1 MPQNEFNSAQI
12 FPSCCWTS
20 ASLANFIGNYLGPA
34 MQVQG
39 VDIMFGTMERANE
52 SLVDTVLTDPV
63 SGKYVKGVGFQWA
76 GKGAIAGIHKRYP
89 GLKLYQTEQECGDG
103 KNDWKGA
110 MYSWGLMRHF
120 LDNGVSAYMY
130 WNISLENGGI
140 SRWGWAQN
148 SLVVVDPQTKSYR
161 YTPEYYV
168 MKHVSHYVQPGAYKL
183 ETEGAYTNLLAFRNP
198 DNSIALIIANETSDD
213 HSLSIRIGDRVYT
226 PIVKAYS
233 MNTLLVD

>member
-1 MPQNEFNSAQI
+1 MESSKVYVNVMAEFTNDGRLLPRS
-12 FPSCCWTS
+12 
-20 ASLANFIGNYLGPA
+20 FI
-34 MQVQG
+34 
-39 VDIMFGTMERANE
+39 
-52 SLVDTVLTDPV
+52 
-63 SGKYVKGVGFQWA
+63 
-76 GKGAIAGIHKRYP
+76 
-89 GLKLYQTEQECGDG
+89 
-103 KNDWKGA
+103 WKGA

>member
-1 MPQNEFNSAQI
+1 
-12 FPSCCWTS
+12 
-20 ASLANFIGNYLGPA
+20 
-34 MQVQG
+34 
-39 VDIMFGTMERANE
+39 
-52 SLVDTVLTDPV
+52 
-63 SGKYVKGVGFQWA
+63 
-76 GKGAIAGIHKRYP
+76 
-89 GLKLYQTEQECGDG
+89 
-103 KNDWKGA
+103 

-168 MKHVSHYVQPGAYKL
+168 MKHVSHYVQPDAYKL

-213 HSLSIRIGDRVYT
+213 RSLSIRIGDRVYT

>member
-1 MPQNEFNSAQI
+1 MWRWQERLEGCHVF
-12 FPSCCWTS
+12 
-20 ASLANFIGNYLGPA
+20 LG
-34 MQVQG
+34 V
-39 VDIMFGTMERANE
+39 
-52 SLVDTVLTDPV
+52 
-63 SGKYVKGVGFQWA
+63 
-76 GKGAIAGIHKRYP
+76 
-89 GLKLYQTEQECGDG
+89 
-103 KNDWKGA
+103 
-110 MYSWGLMRHF
+110 

-213 HSLSIRIGDRVYT
+213 RSLSIRIGDRVYT

>member
-1 MPQNEFNSAQI
+1 
-12 FPSCCWTS
+12 
-20 ASLANFIGNYLGPA
+20 
-34 MQVQG
+34 
-39 VDIMFGTMERANE
+39 MFGTMERANE

-76 GKGAIAGIHKRYP
+76 GKGAITGIHKRYP

-213 HSLSIRIGDRVYT
+213 RSLSIRIGDRVYT

>member
-1 MPQNEFNSAQI
+1 M
-12 FPSCCWTS
+12 
-20 ASLANFIGNYLGPA
+20 G
-34 MQVQG
+34 M
-39 VDIMFGTMERANE
+39 
-52 SLVDTVLTDPV
+52 
-63 SGKYVKGVGFQWA
+63 
-76 GKGAIAGIHKRYP
+76 GA
-89 GLKLYQTEQECGDG
+89 
-103 KNDWKGA
+103 
-110 MYSWGLMRHF
+110 
-120 LDNGVSAYMY
+120 
-130 WNISLENGGI
+130 
-140 SRWGWAQN
+140 N

-213 HSLSIRIGDRVYT
+213 RSLSIRIGDRVYT

>member
-1 MPQNEFNSAQI
+1 
-12 FPSCCWTS
+12 
-20 ASLANFIGNYLGPA
+20 
-34 MQVQG
+34 
-39 VDIMFGTMERANE
+39 
-52 SLVDTVLTDPV
+52 
-63 SGKYVKGVGFQWA
+63 
-76 GKGAIAGIHKRYP
+76 
-89 GLKLYQTEQECGDG
+89 
-103 KNDWKGA
+103 
-110 MYSWGLMRHF
+110 
-120 LDNGVSAYMY
+120 MY

-198 DNSIALIIANETSDD
+198 DNSIALIIANETGDD
-213 HSLSIRIGDRVYT
+213 RSLSIRIGDRVYT

>member
-1 MPQNEFNSAQI
+1 
-12 FPSCCWTS
+12 
-20 ASLANFIGNYLGPA
+20 
-34 MQVQG
+34 
-39 VDIMFGTMERANE
+39 
-52 SLVDTVLTDPV
+52 
-63 SGKYVKGVGFQWA
+63 
-76 GKGAIAGIHKRYP
+76 
-89 GLKLYQTEQECGDG
+89 
-103 KNDWKGA
+103 
-110 MYSWGLMRHF
+110 MRHF
-120 LDNGVSAYMY
+120 LDNGVSA
-130 WNISLENGGI
+130 ICIGI
-140 SRWGWAQN
+140 YLWKMEGSVVGMAQN

-213 HSLSIRIGDRVYT
+213 RSLSIRIGDRVYT

>member
-1 MPQNEFNSAQI
+1 
-12 FPSCCWTS
+12 
-20 ASLANFIGNYLGPA
+20 
-34 MQVQG
+34 
-39 VDIMFGTMERANE
+39 
-52 SLVDTVLTDPV
+52 
-63 SGKYVKGVGFQWA
+63 
-76 GKGAIAGIHKRYP
+76 
-89 GLKLYQTEQECGDG
+89 
-103 KNDWKGA
+103 
-110 MYSWGLMRHF
+110 MRHF

-140 SRWGWAQN
+140 SRWGWEQN
-148 SLVVVDPQTKSYR
+148 SLVV
-161 YTPEYYV
+161 EYYV